1 MTDTPQAMTYDERE
15 ALKAFARDNQNL
27 QETILMI
34 AHWMRQDT
42 KINFSSY
49 AANWAAGHRETDATA
64 MQKEWPLKGTRHI
77 KDGGSDWY
85 IDPIVL
91 DKA

>member
-1 MTDTPQAMTYDERE
+1 MPDTAQAMNYDERE
-15 ALKAFARDNQNL
+15 ALKAFAQDNQNL

-49 AANWAAGHRETDATA
+49 AANWVAGHQTTDVTP
-64 MQKEWPLKGTRHI
+64 MQKEWPLKGARHI
-77 KDGGSDWY
+77 KDGGSDWS
-85 IDPIVL
+85 IDPLVFG
-91 DKA
+91 